1 MNRIVTGLLI
11 AMALG
16 TAGCG
21 WEKKVKNLSDT
32 EFDHYYALRPF
43 MDDAQRKTYLKLKT
57 EEERNG
63 YLKELGIWDYFYKYD
78 AEMREQIV
86 AGAVDVGWTKDQVYM
101 AWGAPHDRAKL
112 VGRAATRSER
122 LIYRFEGHE
131 DGTIIVWEPDSKTEY
146 KATRLFRR
154 ELILD
159 DDVVA
164 EINEISGW
172 N

>member
-1 MNRIVTGLLI
+1 MNRIVTGLVL
-11 AMALG
+11 AALVS
-16 TAGCG
+16 ASGCS

-43 MDDAQRKTYLKLKT
+43 MDETQRKTYLKLKT
-57 EEERNG
+57 EEERNA

-78 AEMREQIV
+78 EDLRDQIV
-86 AGAVDVGWTKDQVYM
+86 AGDVQVGWTKDQLYM

-112 VGRAATRSER
+112 VGRDAVRSER
-122 LIYRFEGHE
+122 LIYRFEGHA
-131 DGTIIVWEPDSKTEY
+131 DGSILVWEPNSKTEY

-154 ELILD
+154 EVILD

-164 EINEISGW
+164 EIREESGW